1 MPFLNATVLW
11 LLNWFY
17 QGSTKTLA
25 ALQSLVN
32 NVILHPD
39 FHSSNLKNFSA
50 SRKSQWLEKLNSVPD
65 SNLPYLKND
74 DWKESLVKVPLPLAQ
89 TQHPTKDD
97 APMLEI
103 KFVHWD
109 LCELIKS
116 GIQDFANSHNFH
128 WHGFKQFWK
137 PSEGKPEQQ
146 VYGEVYTSDAFLEME
161 SMLPHIEGC
170 TLEKAVIPLIVY
182 SDSTHLS
189 NFGTVSLWPIYIW
202 FGSISKY
209 IQLRTLSFSAHHLA
223 YLPLVSNWLCSS
235 TPSPYYWKANS
246 WQRSSC
252 PFRIYIQRPLAR
264 LLQTLVWNNWSGT
277 PCTQYGQFF
286 CSLQTSRMHSRLVS
300 LSAVAMGSGGNYS
313 PISLHTQWTMLKG
326 VYKDNV

>member
-1 MPFLNATVLW
+1 M
-11 LLNWFY
+11 NWFY

-109 LCELIKS
+109 LCELIKL

-161 SMLPHIEGC
+161 RKLPRVKGC
-170 TLEKAVIPLIVY
+170 TLEKAIVPLIAY
-182 SDSTHLS
+182 SDSTHLAS
-189 NFGTVSLWPIYIW
+189 FGTASLWPVYIW
-202 FGSISKY
+202 FGNISKY
-209 IQLRTLSFSAHHLA
+209 IRLRTSSFSAHHLA
-223 YLPLVSNWLCSS
+223 YLPSVS
-235 TPSPYYWKANS
+235 K
-246 WQRSSC
+246 
-252 PFRIYIQRPLAR
+252 
-264 LLQTLVWNNWSGT
+264 
-277 PCTQYGQFF
+277 
-286 CSLQTSRMHSRLVS
+286 
-300 LSAVAMGSGGNYS
+300 
-313 PISLHTQWTMLKG
+313 
-326 VYKDNV
+326 